1 MTHNILGIVKR
12 LNGDPFDGIATIRH
26 GSRDIKVGIT
36 CDDQTFETS
45 LNLAALVVQR
55 LEDLDKVAKQIA
67 ATDLCATYNNGWN
80 EYDEV
85 QDDDSLKTVT
95 NPQLSMAEFEAK
107 LSLNAVN
114 VLGDRMIDFFYADD
128 GMFWGHSIV
137 VKSMNGVDLTGAWAE
152 LFG

>member
-1 MTHNILGIVKR
+1 
-12 LNGDPFDGIATIRH
+12 
-26 GSRDIKVGIT
+26 
-36 CDDQTFETS
+36 